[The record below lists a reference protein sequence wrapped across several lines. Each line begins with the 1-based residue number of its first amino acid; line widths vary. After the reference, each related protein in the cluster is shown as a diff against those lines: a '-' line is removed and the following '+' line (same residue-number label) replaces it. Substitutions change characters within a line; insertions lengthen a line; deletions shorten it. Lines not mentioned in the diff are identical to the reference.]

1 MNRVETKDL
10 ILRLKKVSEKTLIRM
25 DDFNQ
30 MTFALSVLDSMVE
43 FFSEYGPWLVLIIG
57 LIVAWMY
64 ALAYMTRY
72 FEYLKMHESKY
83 LDDRA
88 LDIIRAVVQWI
99 WVGILAILVL
109 VITSIQSA
117 EIREFLRILNSLIP
131 AVLFAVVVLLITVVL
146 ANMLRRFADYLRKSV
161 EKRRE
166 GLVGPEALGFVELF
180 LKYLIYV
187 LGGLIALLGG
197 LALIPEESVQEWVRT
212 NILDSIQAANL
223 PSLGA
228 MIAIM
233 VAIAFAISRLTSS
246 LFEDMKKRSK
256 KFSPRVI
263 ELLRRLFRYI
273 IWGVA
278 IMILVFL
285 LLSVILGPVEVVLAA
300 VIFLLIVLASIFVG
314 IDSIRN
320 ALSGIVLMMSDP
332 FDEGDRVKILDDL
345 VCDIKTID
353 LSLTHVET
361 LRGEMIS
368 VPNSELLG
376 KRTVNFSR
384 SETYAMAVEVEV
396 GFDIPHSKVEIL
408 LMKAADKTDGI
419 VDVPVPEVFAKTIDE
434 GVITYQLLAYT
445 DKPETMKEINSKLI
459 YNVQDVFLEEGVK
472 SLVT

>member
-1 MNRVETKDL
+1 MNNL
-10 ILRLKKVSEKTLIRM
+10 
-25 DDFNQ
+25 NQ
-30 MTFALSVLDSMVE
+30 IVFVLSVFDSIME
-43 FFSEYGPWLVLIIG
+43 FFTEYGPWLVLVIA

-72 FEYLKMHESKY
+72 FEYLKMQESRY
-83 LDDRA
+83 LDSRA
-88 LDIIRAVVQWI
+88 LDIVRAVVQWI

-109 VITSIQSA
+109 VIAAVQSKEA
-117 EIREFLRILNSLIP
+117 EQFLGTLNSLIP
-131 AVLFAVVVLLITVVL
+131 AILFAVVVLLITVVL
-146 ANMLRRFADYLRKSV
+146 ANILRRFADYLRKSV
-161 EKRRE
+161 EMRRE
-166 GLVGPEALGFVELF
+166 GLVGPEALGFVELV

-197 LALIPEESVQEWVRT
+197 LALIPEDPVQDWVRV
-212 NILDSIQAANL
+212 NILDPIQAANL
-223 PSLGA
+223 PALA
-228 MIAIM
+228 AIVIV
-233 VAIAFAISRLTSS
+233 VAITAFAVSRLTSS
-246 LFEDMKKRSK
+246 LFEDMKRRSR

-263 ELLRRLFRYI
+263 ELFRRLSRYI

-278 IMILVFL
+278 AIILVFL
-285 LLSVILGPVEVVLAA
+285 LLSVLLGPVEIILAA
-300 VIFLLIVLASIFVG
+300 LIFLLLVLASIFVG

-345 VCDIKTID
+345 VCDIKSID

-361 LRGEMIS
+361 LRGEVIS

-396 GFDIPHSKVEIL
+396 GFEIPHSKVRNL
-408 LMKAADKTDGI
+408 LKEAADRTDGI
-419 VDVPVPEVFAKTIDE
+419 VDEPVPQVFAKTVDDGLIL
-434 GVITYQLLAYT
+434 YQLLAYT

-459 YNVQDVFLEEGVK
+459 YNVQDVFLEGGIK